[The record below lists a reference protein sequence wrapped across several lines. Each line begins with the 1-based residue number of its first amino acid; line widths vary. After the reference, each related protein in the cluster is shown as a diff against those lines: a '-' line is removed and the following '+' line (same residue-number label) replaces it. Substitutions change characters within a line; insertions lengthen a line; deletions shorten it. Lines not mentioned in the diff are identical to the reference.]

1 VGRGQFH
8 FDPRSY
14 LELMAEE
21 VPAYPRLQEE
31 VAAATAAVAPA
42 RRILELGAGTGETA
56 RRVLA
61 LHPGARLLGIDA
73 SEGMLAHAREALPG
87 ADLRLGRLEDELP
100 SGSFDLVVSALAV
113 HHLDGPGKAALFRRV
128 AAALEPGGRFVLG
141 DVVVPDDPADAVT
154 PLSEGFDLPSGV
166 DEQLGWLAEAGLEAA
181 VAWSERDLAVM
192 IADRRE

>member
-1 VGRGQFH
+1 MGRGQFH

-42 RRILELGAGTGETA
+42 RCILELGAGTGETA